1 MLPMAGMHS
10 VGGFVMMYHLRL
22 QELGIL
28 DSQAAV
34 DAHHLTGLNTTA
46 HGERLDV
53 LWNSPALLIEM
64 LQCGLLDSN
73 QPSLRA
79 ARRLTPA
86 VCVLPATAPPHSL
99 TPPPLPLCRC
109 VLLAVCV
116 PAYMGR
122 SIRRKRRMQICR
134 TCSATPSPPSG
145 KPRHSPA
152 QASPCEAA
160 SGQYIARLSNRVLTG
175 DIIGGGL
182 RRRVPATAAAA
193 AAAGGDARGS
203 ACANNVRAAARR
215 RRRRQRRDGHHS
227 GCGSGRT
234 DARPQKVGGRIGDGI
249 SSAASSASSAAGRTL
264 APAQGVVQ

>member
-1 MLPMAGMHS
+1 MRHAAAPTPFPATPRLSACDRRGSSALGMHA

-64 LQCGLLDSN
+64 LQCVLLVSN

-122 SIRRKRRMQICR
+122 EYYIQYAARAILAQFGAILRNYSD
-134 TCSATPSPPSG
+134 TPSPL
-145 KPRHSPA
+145 
-152 QASPCEAA
+152 Q
-160 SGQYIARLSNRVLTG
+160 
-175 DIIGGGL
+175 
-182 RRRVPATAAAA
+182 
-193 AAAGGDARGS
+193 
-203 ACANNVRAAARR
+203 
-215 RRRRQRRDGHHS
+215 
-227 GCGSGRT
+227 
-234 DARPQKVGGRIGDGI
+234 
-249 SSAASSASSAAGRTL
+249 
-264 APAQGVVQ
+264 VQV

>member
-1 MLPMAGMHS
+1 VLFLFFLASWFVDKWNLLRLYGSRGVPVTTEKMVESCMLEVFPMALGMHA

-64 LQCGLLDSN
+64 LQCVPLVSN

-79 ARRLTPA
+79 ARRLTLA
-86 VCVLPATAPPHSL
+86 VCVLRPHGT
-99 TPPPLPLCRC
+99 TPFAHAPPLPLCRC

-122 SIRRKRRMQICR
+122 EYYIQYAAQFGAQFWRN
-134 TCSATPSPPSG
+134 SA
-145 KPRHSPA
+145 
-152 QASPCEAA
+152 Q
-160 SGQYIARLSNRVLTG
+160 LF
-175 DIIGGGL
+175 
-182 RRRVPATAAAA
+182 
-193 AAAGGDARGS
+193 
-203 ACANNVRAAARR
+203 
-215 RRRRQRRDGHHS
+215 
-227 GCGSGRT
+227 
-234 DARPQKVGGRIGDGI
+234 
-249 SSAASSASSAAGRTL
+249 
-264 APAQGVVQ
+264 